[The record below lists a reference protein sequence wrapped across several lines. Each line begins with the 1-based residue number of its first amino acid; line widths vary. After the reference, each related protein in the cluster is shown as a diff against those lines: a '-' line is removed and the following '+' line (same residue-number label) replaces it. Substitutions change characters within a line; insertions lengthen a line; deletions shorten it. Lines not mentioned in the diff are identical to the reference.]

1 MNPNTEYEKF
11 TQEIYQQLLNEDFG
25 NIKTVNVLH
34 NVKLKGRSGQEH
46 QIDVYWEYEMVG
58 IMYKTAIECKNYK
71 HPISVGKI
79 RDFYGVLSDL
89 NNVIGIM
96 VTKEGYQK
104 GSKEYA
110 RHYGINL
117 KELRQPKCGE
127 SIIAKIELST
137 HISVR
142 HCLFLVDD
150 VWAKDNG
157 YDFSNYKRNLD
168 MMGNFGHSM
177 KWAKSLYI
185 PLQTKNDS
193 IKDSKGRVMSTLK
206 DLEAKLPEEFTHGSC
221 HVFKFQEA
229 FLDTIYGIVK
239 IKEVKFEEEEDNQIK
254 IFALDAREFIKAI
267 LKDAITGE
275 IKHIVTNPNRFFNI
289 RY

>member
-25 NIKTVNVLH
+25 NVKTVNVLH

-46 QIDVYWEYEMVG
+46 QIDVYWEYEIAG
-58 IMYKTAIECKNYK
+58 IVHKTAIECKNYK
-71 HPISVGKI
+71 QSIPVGKI

-89 NNVIGIM
+89 NNVVGIM
-96 VTKEGYQK
+96 VTKESYQK
-104 GSKEYA
+104 GAKEYA

-127 SIIAKIELST
+127 GIIAEIGLFIHVS
-137 HISVR
+137 IR

-157 YDFSNYKRNLD
+157 YDFFNYKNNLD
-168 MMGNFGHSM
+168 MMSNLGHLM
-177 KWAKSLYI
+177 KWTKSSHI
-185 PLQTKNDS
+185 PLQTKDDS
-193 IKDSKGRVMSTLK
+193 IKDSKGRVITTLK
-206 DLEAKLPEEFTHGSC
+206 DLEAKLPRKFTHGGC
-221 HVFKFQEA
+221 HVFKFQDA
-229 FLDTIYGIVK
+229 FLDTIYGVVK
-239 IKEVKFEEEEDNQIK
+239 IKEVKFEEEEDNQTK
-254 IFALDAREFIKAI
+254 IFALDAHEFIKAI

-275 IKHIVTNPNRFFNI
+275 IKHIVMNPSI
-289 RY
+289 KYVSI

>member
-127 SIIAKIELST
+127 SII
-137 HISVR
+137 
-142 HCLFLVDD
+142 
-150 VWAKDNG
+150 DNK
-157 YDFSNYKRNLD
+157 YLIYKNTPTNKATQKTE
-168 MMGNFGHSM
+168 GQYNT
-177 KWAKSLYI
+177 SLQKQIIQFVKHYI
-185 PLQTKNDS
+185 Y
-193 IKDSKGRVMSTLK
+193 I
-206 DLEAKLPEEFTHGSC
+206 H
-221 HVFKFQEA
+221 
-229 FLDTIYGIVK
+229 TI
-239 IKEVKFEEEEDNQIK
+239 
-254 IFALDAREFIKAI
+254 
-267 LKDAITGE
+267 
-275 IKHIVTNPNRFFNI
+275 PNRFLSQTDLSVCKSQKND
-289 RY
+289 RLKP